1 MTTLTTKYE
10 SDDIIIGFQC
20 RAEWAD
26 YGVSGSPRWREP
38 ITGTEEIASV
48 SLFGVDVPVEALP
61 KAARTAM
68 LALIDGCGLEWE
80 E

>member
-10 SDDIIIGFQC
+10 SDDIIIEFQC

-26 YGVSGSPRWREP
+26 YGVSGSPRWRQP
-38 ITGTEEIASV
+38 IVGTEEVVSV
-48 SLFGVDVPVEALP
+48 SLFGVDVPVGVLP
-61 KAARTAM
+61 KDVQRAM
-68 LALIDGCGLEWE
+68 LALIDDCGLEWE